1 MLKRVA
7 TYIGYGLLWLLLIVV
22 VVCAERLVAKNEKE
36 QLVTT
41 TEITIEGGGSNPM
54 INADAVSWWL
64 KEHNA
69 HPEGCV
75 LEKLD
80 IATIESVVSSHN
92 AVDRANVS
100 VTYDGCVE
108 IDIEQREPVAR
119 LRITGYD
126 MYLSRDGY
134 MIPAE
139 GLSPVHVPVITG
151 DYKPLFGK
159 RYVGYAQDVTRDTI
173 AVLEDSIQRLEDAKV
188 PHYNAIT
195 ANNQAL
201 REVRRSSPK
210 KTILQSKEVYE
221 ILKAEFQERYGRAVE
236 AHSQT
241 DRNIRSEI
249 AKLERKQEELRLVKY
264 NIEQQDREFRAL
276 RNFVLSISNDS
287 FWSAEVVQVVATGG
301 GAKPMQIAIIPRS
314 GRFTVDLGTMENLN
328 KKLKT
333 LRRFYDNGL
342 SNVGW
347 NKYRSISLRYDGQVV
362 CR

>member
-22 VVCAERLVAKNEKE
+22 VVCAERLVTKNEKE

-41 TEITIEGGGSNPM
+41 TDITIEGGGSNPM

-139 GLSPVHVPVITG
+139 GLSPVFPGKNTG
-151 DYKPLFGK
+151 TGCQFLLQGIFLAQGSNLGLLHWQVDSLPLSHKG
-159 RYVGYAQDVTRDTI
+159 
-173 AVLEDSIQRLEDAKV
+173 S
-188 PHYNAIT
+188 PMH
-195 ANNQAL
+195 
-201 REVRRSSPK
+201 SS
-210 KTILQSKEVYE
+210 Q
-221 ILKAEFQERYGRAVE
+221 
-236 AHSQT
+236 
-241 DRNIRSEI
+241 
-249 AKLERKQEELRLVKY
+249 
-264 NIEQQDREFRAL
+264 
-276 RNFVLSISNDS
+276 
-287 FWSAEVVQVVATGG
+287 
-301 GAKPMQIAIIPRS
+301 
-314 GRFTVDLGTMENLN
+314 
-328 KKLKT
+328 
-333 LRRFYDNGL
+333 
-342 SNVGW
+342 
-347 NKYRSISLRYDGQVV
+347 
-362 CR
+362 